1 MEDPKN
7 GRGDPKNGEG
17 VEMNLEIFLEGGF
30 IIMLDK
36 ISRDTQNWGWSKLF
50 RKKTPPLWV
59 FLAPSLLHLSRV
71 SKLRYVCTKLKV
83 IFSNIYCC
91 LSINYYFPQTR
102 YGFKIQH
109 LGVVDITA

>member
-50 RKKTPPLWV
+50 RKKNTSPLGIFGTFPITSV
-59 FLAPSLLHLSRV
+59 QSVEITLCV
-71 SKLRYVCTKLKV
+71 YKV
-83 IFSNIYCC
+83 ESNIFKH
-91 LSINYYFPQTR
+91 LLLFINKLLFSSN
-102 YGFKIQH
+102 
-109 LGVVDITA
+109 